1 MKWMK
6 QTMKG
11 TKAAE
16 WVVAAAVW
24 MGWALGTGA
33 ADFNLQPAPISDATK
48 ARTSF
53 AVVVKKAASSVVNI
67 YSSKTVRMDPN
78 LNPFFSDPFFRRFF
92 GEEPDSGRARQPRT
106 RREQSLG
113 SGVIVTENGYI
124 LTNHHVVE
132 GADEIRVVFADRR
145 EMVAKIVGTDPQ
157 TEVAIIKVDARRLP
171 ALPIT
176 DSDNLEVGDVVFA
189 IGNPFGVG
197 QTVTMGI
204 VSATGRGGFG
214 IVDYEDFIQTDA
226 SINPGNSGG
235 ALVDAE
241 GRLVGINTAIL
252 SRSGG
257 NQGIGFAVPIN
268 MARAVMDRILKD
280 GKVVRGY
287 LGVSIQP
294 LTPDLAE
301 EFGLK
306 NGSGALVA
314 AVSPGTPA
322 EKAGLK
328 EGDVVVEFEGK
339 KVEDSRQ
346 LRLMVAQTPPGAQV
360 RFKVMREGKERQV
373 SATLAEL
380 PADGIAS
387 VESPDSKGNDVLDGI
402 TVGDLDNRTRRQ
414 FEIPSAIE
422 GALVIEV
429 DPDSP
434 AFNAG
439 LRVGDVIIEINRR
452 AVANADEAV
461 ELSERLRS
469 NRALLRVWSR
479 GITRYVVVEE
489 TSKPKP

>member
-1 MKWMK
+1 M
-6 QTMKG
+6 
-11 TKAAE
+11 
-16 WVVAAAVW
+16 
-24 MGWALGTGA
+24 L
-33 ADFNLQPAPISDATK
+33 
-48 ARTSF
+48 
-53 AVVVKKAASSVVNI
+53 
-67 YSSKTVRMDPN
+67 
-78 LNPFFSDPFFRRFF
+78 FR
-92 GEEPDSGRARQPRT
+92 S
-106 RREQSLG
+106 
-113 SGVIVTENGYI
+113 
-124 LTNHHVVE
+124 HVVE

-414 FEIPSAIE
+414 FEIPSSIE